1 MATTAAAAAEDRP
14 RILYSDSGPEPPYPL
29 RMEGTVISGFGR
41 GSKELGIPTA
51 NLPVDSVATPWIAT
65 AKSGVYFG
73 YAALALPSS
82 HPDRQDA
89 ATTDS
94 NSNSAGA
101 NQSQEPRH
109 RSNPRAPVDA
119 PPASHPPPPRTTI
132 TSVSTSSE
140 TFPSLSSST
149 PSSSSLASKEAPN
162 SNSTPNDSASASAPS
177 SSSQT
182 RWQIY
187 PMVMSIGY
195 NPFYKNA
202 VRSAEVHVL
211 RRFGADFYGAPMRL
225 LILGF
230 VREERDYA
238 SLDALV
244 ADINVDCDVARASL
258 ARPAWTPREGTAD
271 GDGDGRRGELD
282 GSWLVREE

>member
-1 MATTAAAAAEDRP
+1 MAAVEDRP

-29 RMEGTVISGFGR
+29 RMEGVVISGFGR

-51 NLPVDSVATPWIAT
+51 NLPVDAVATPWIAT

-73 YAALALPSS
+73 YASVALPSS
-82 HPDRQDA
+82 HPDRQDDA
-89 ATTDS
+89 
-94 NSNSAGA
+94 AGA
-101 NQSQEPRH
+101 NEPRH
-109 RSNPRAPVDA
+109 RSNPRAAADA
-119 PPASHPPPPRTTI
+119 PPSSHPPPPRTTI

-140 TFPSLSSST
+140 TFPSLSS
-149 PSSSSLASKEAPN
+149 PSSSLTSQEA
-162 SNSTPNDSASASAPS
+162 SNSTTT
-177 SSSQT
+177 SQKKH
-182 RWQIY
+182 WQIY

-195 NPFYKNA
+195 NPFYKNS
-202 VRSAEVHVL
+202 VRSAEVHIL
-211 RRFGADFYGAPMRL
+211 HNFGADFYDAPMRL

-244 ADINVDCDVARASL
+244 ADINVDCDVARQSL

-271 GDGDGRRGELD
+271 GSRGEFD
-282 GSWLVREE
+282 GSWLVRDK